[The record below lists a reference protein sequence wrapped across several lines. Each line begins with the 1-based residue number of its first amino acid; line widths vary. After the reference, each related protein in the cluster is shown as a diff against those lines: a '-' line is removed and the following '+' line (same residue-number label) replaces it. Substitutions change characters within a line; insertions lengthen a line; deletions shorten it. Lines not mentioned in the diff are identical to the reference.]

1 MSEKRIILAGRRF
14 LCLLLVSL
22 VLAAC
27 GGGGSSRPVPP
38 DPPPTGQPPPP
49 PPPPPPVVET
59 PNPAFSKHLQWTGA
73 DLAHTAGWSGAG
85 VRIGVIDSGVNRN
98 HPALRGRVMSHLVY
112 VNPVDNDWDVD
123 DVIGHGT
130 AVAQIMAGTAFGQW
144 PGGIA
149 PGAEILSARI
159 ISDNPPEDDGSGAGN
174 EVNGALGL
182 APIHQDLSQRGMRI
196 MNNSWGGLY
205 WNNPN
210 ATNAIAAEYRDF
222 VHNRDGLVVF
232 AAGNSGF
239 ANPSDTAALPSQS
252 GPGGSLPATDLE
264 RGWLAVVALDGDDRN
279 QLADYSNAC
288 GVAMHYCLAA
298 PGTAVFTGTDD
309 PAHAPT
315 YWENRGTSFAA
326 PIVSGAAALVWEA
339 FPYFDNDLVRQTLL
353 GTALDLGDPGVD
365 PVFGYGAVDIA
376 RAVRGPAQLDW
387 GDFEIRFDEMSSYW
401 GNNLSGAGALVK
413 DGSGTLVLEGEAGNL
428 GGVFVNGG
436 AVQALRTIHADAVVG
451 GQGTLVLGDG
461 VQGGDVLGVL
471 DNAGRVEVLA
481 YATEEVSTT
490 RIGGDYFH
498 RNGATLALQLGQRF
512 AVDGAAWIEGGGFHL
527 LGLKPG
533 YTVGAR
539 EQVLAAQMGVNGQ
552 FDTLSWADSL
562 FLDGTLGYDT
572 HEVWLDI
579 TRLDVAATA
588 MGFAGIT
595 PMALSGAMRVEQAF
609 AALDAGVVQGQPVDT
624 AFVEASGQFQH
635 LRDPVLALAALD
647 SLSGQAHARGFTL
660 AFENIDIGRRAVAAH
675 LGAAD
680 PAQGGAWTRMLG
692 RDNTGTT
699 PGGGW
704 TQQGWLIGQD
714 RPVGR
719 QAMLG
724 FAFGQT
730 QAEEAASGGARE
742 RSRARQ
748 TQAHLYLGRVTSSG
762 HLAAQFGFG
771 HSQRRTRRH
780 PFQGDF
786 RQGVHSDV
794 GGRYGSLAVEAAG
807 RLSQGSVRWTP
818 YLGVALDWLE
828 HEGFEEWGGA
838 GFGLRANAA
847 RMQRT
852 QSIAGVRAEGT
863 WSRLH
868 LNGHV
873 EWQQVIAANGF
884 AVPASFVGINSWSPL
899 PQAAAA
905 RSGGVFGVGIGAHV
919 WPKARLNASVDQ
931 RFGPRGSERLLW
943 LEVVRGF

>member
-1 MSEKRIILAGRRF
+1 MAHVAG
-14 LCLLLVSL
+14 L
-22 VLAAC
+22 
-27 GGGGSSRPVPP
+27 
-38 DPPPTGQPPPP
+38 
-49 PPPPPPVVET
+49 
-59 PNPAFSKHLQWTGA
+59 
-73 DLAHTAGWSGAG
+73 SGAG
-85 VRIGVIDSGVNRN
+85 IRIGVIDSGVNRD
-98 HPALRGRVMSHLVY
+98 HPALRGRVRSNLIY

-130 AVAQIMAGTAFGQW
+130 AVAQMMAGTAFGQW

-159 ISDNPPEDDGSGAGN
+159 ISDNPPDDDGSGEGN
-174 EVNGALGL
+174 EVSGALGL
-182 APIHQDLSQRGMRI
+182 EQIHQDLILRGMRI

-210 ATNAIAAEYRDF
+210 ATNAIAGEYRDF

-252 GPGGSLPATDLE
+252 GPGGSLPAADLE

-279 QLADYSNAC
+279 QLAEYSNAC
-288 GVAMHYCLAA
+288 GVAMYYCLAA
-298 PGTAVFTGTDD
+298 PGTVVFTGTDD
-309 PAHAPT
+309 PPHAPT
-315 YWENRGTSFAA
+315 YWESRGTSFAA

-387 GDFEIRFDEMSSYW
+387 GDLEVRFDDMTSHW
-401 GNNLSGAGALVK
+401 GNDLSGDGALVK
-413 DGSGTLVLEGEAGNL
+413 DGSGTLVLEGEVGNL
-428 GGVFVNGG
+428 GGLFVDGG
-436 AVQALRTIHADAVVG
+436 AIQALRTIHADAVVG
-451 GQGTLVLGDG
+451 EQGTLVLGDG
-461 VQGGDVLGVL
+461 LQGGDVLGAL

-481 YATEEVSTT
+481 HGSEVSTT

-498 RNGATLALQLGQRF
+498 RDSATLALQLGQRF
-512 AVDGAAWIEGGGFHL
+512 EVDGEAWIEGGGFHL
-527 LGLKPG
+527 LGVKPG
-533 YTVGAR
+533 YTAGAR

-552 FDTLSWADSL
+552 FETLSWADSL
-562 FLDGTLGYDT
+562 FLDGALGYDT

-595 PMALSGAMRVEQAF
+595 PMALSGAIRVERAF
-609 AALDAGVVQGQPVDT
+609 AALDAGTAQGQSVDG
-624 AFVEASGQFQH
+624 AFVDVAGQFQR
-635 LRDPVLALAALD
+635 LRDPALALAALD
-647 SLSGQAHARGFTL
+647 SLSGQVHARAFTL

-675 LGAAD
+675 LGSAD

-692 RDNTGTT
+692 RDNAGMT

-704 TQQGWLIGQD
+704 TQHGWLIGQD

-730 QAEEAASGGARE
+730 QAEAASDQTRE
-742 RSRARQ
+742 RTHARQ

-762 HLAAQFGFG
+762 HLAAQLGFG

-780 PFQGDF
+780 PFQGDLW
-786 RQGVHSDV
+786 QGVHSDV
-794 GGRYGSLAVEAAG
+794 RGRYGSVAVEAAG
-807 RLSQGSVRWTP
+807 RLNLGAARWTP
-818 YLGVALDWLE
+818 YLGAALDWLD
-828 HEGFEEWGGA
+828 HDGFEEWGGA
-838 GFGLRANAA
+838 GFGLRADAA
-847 RMQRT
+847 RMQRAQAIT
-852 QSIAGVRAEGT
+852 GVRAEST
-863 WSRLH
+863 WSGLH

-873 EWQQVIAANGF
+873 EWQQVIAADGF
-884 AVPASFVGINSWSPL
+884 AVPASFVGIDSWSPL

-905 RSGGVFGVGIGAHV
+905 RSGGVFGVSIGAHLS
-919 WPKARLNASVDQ
+919 PKARLNASVDQ
-931 RFGPRGSERLLW
+931 RFGARGSERMLW